1 MFTDVYTYL
10 LSINVTYLLS
20 IQEKTKKTIK
30 FQVEILLQDLFNKIY
45 ICIFKIFQPFIC
57 GVT

>member
-10 LSINVTYLLS
+10 LSINITYLIS
-20 IQEKTKKTIK
+20 IQGKTKKTIK
-30 FQVEILLQDLFNKIY
+30 FQIETLLQDFFNKIY

-57 GVT
+57 DVT